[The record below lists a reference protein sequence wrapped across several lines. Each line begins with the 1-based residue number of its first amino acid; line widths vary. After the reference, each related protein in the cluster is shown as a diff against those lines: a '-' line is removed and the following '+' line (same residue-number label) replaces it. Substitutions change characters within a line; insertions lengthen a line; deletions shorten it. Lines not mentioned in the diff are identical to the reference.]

1 MGIAI
6 DTAKIVVAAVST
18 LELGG
23 TDLGPTSENG
33 VTLKSDQT
41 YQEFYVDQQALP
53 VINTLTERKYSIDL
67 ELAQTNL
74 ANIHA
79 ALNLASSALVTSSL
93 TLNGS
98 EAALK
103 TLKIVVPTTGAGS
116 RTMIFDS
123 VRVTSNFSLTMKK
136 KDMAVLPITFTA
148 LYSTANSRNGI
159 MGDA

>member
-1 MGIAI
+1 MAI
-6 DTAKIVVAAVST
+6 SIDNAKITLGAVTT

-41 YQEFYVDQQALP
+41 YQEFYVDQQVTP
-53 VINTLTERKYSIDL
+53 VKNVLTGRRYTIDL
-67 ELAQTNL
+67 ELAQNSL
-74 ANIHA
+74 ANLHA
-79 ALNLASSALVTSSL
+79 ALNLATSALVTSSL

-103 TLKIVVPTTGAGS
+103 TLKIIAPATGAGS

-123 VRVTSNFSLTMKK
+123 VRVTSNFSITMKK
-136 KDMAVLPITFTA
+136 KDLAILPVTFEA
-148 LYSTANSRNGI
+148 LYDSANSRNGI